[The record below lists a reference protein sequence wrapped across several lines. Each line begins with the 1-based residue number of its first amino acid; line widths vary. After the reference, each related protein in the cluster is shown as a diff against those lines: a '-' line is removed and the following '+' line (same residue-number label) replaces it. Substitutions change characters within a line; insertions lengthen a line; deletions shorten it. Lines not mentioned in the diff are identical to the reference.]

1 MPKSDKRHFFPQTNH
16 SLFNYVS
23 FHVKVVSFIDLV
35 AFGGIDGRDDRQRYF
50 VQVPVSR
57 EFAKYLFSFYFLFV
71 LTRREG
77 LVTGVWEM
85 EKGSSLAQ
93 ILKDDASRAS

>member
-1 MPKSDKRHFFPQTNH
+1 M
-16 SLFNYVS
+16 
-23 FHVKVVSFIDLV
+23 
-35 AFGGIDGRDDRQRYF
+35 
-50 VQVPVSR
+50 PVSR